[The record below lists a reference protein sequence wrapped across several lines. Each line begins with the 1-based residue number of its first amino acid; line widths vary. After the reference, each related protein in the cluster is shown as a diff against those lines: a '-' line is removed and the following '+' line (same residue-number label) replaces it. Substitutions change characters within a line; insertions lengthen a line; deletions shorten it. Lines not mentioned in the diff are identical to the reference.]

1 MHRLLRLCLWQVI
14 FISMTTFSV
23 SLFAFEEGGIRI
35 RGPKATDMFPY
46 DQYGPITSKDTLWNI
61 ALKVR
66 PDPTLSVY
74 QVMQAL
80 YQKNPQAFKEN
91 NLNHLNNGQYL
102 KLPSIDEMRAINPVQ
117 AKSKSTTD
125 DKTWQK
131 KVAKTVKKKVV
142 PPAELAIK
150 KKDLDATKKE
160 INAQLEEI
168 DTKQTVRLETIQN
181 DVLDSIDGLQAIL
194 KENENLNSRLSNF
207 NEQLDVMQNEVAK
220 GKEIKLQLND
230 VIALQ
235 QELLKKAE
243 AREQELLLEK
253 QKIELENDG
262 ITSQLWFKI
271 LMSTLPALS
280 AIMFGAWL
288 MRRKK

>member
-14 FISMTTFSV
+14 FISITTYSV

-102 KLPSIDEMRAINPVQ
+102 KLPSVSEMRAINPLA
-117 AKSKSTTD
+117 AKSKSTSD

-131 KVAKTVKKKVV
+131 KVAKTVKKKIV

-150 KKDLDATKKE
+150 KEDLDATKKE

-168 DTKQTVRLETIQN
+168 NSKQTVRLETIQN

-194 KENENLNSRLSNF
+194 KENAVVDEKISTVN
-207 NEQLDVMQNEVAK
+207 Q
-220 GKEIKLQLND
+220 QLN
-230 VIALQ
+230 VF
-235 QELLKKAE
+235 KE
-243 AREQELLLEK
+243 A
-253 QKIELENDG
+253 
-262 ITSQLWFKI
+262 
-271 LMSTLPALS
+271 ST
-280 AIMFGAWL
+280 I
-288 MRRKK
+288 

>member
-1 MHRLLRLCLWQVI
+1 
-14 FISMTTFSV
+14 MTTFSV

-117 AKSKSTTD
+117 AKSKS
-125 DKTWQK
+125 
-131 KVAKTVKKKVV
+131 
-142 PPAELAIK
+142 
-150 KKDLDATKKE
+150 
-160 INAQLEEI
+160 
-168 DTKQTVRLETIQN
+168 
-181 DVLDSIDGLQAIL
+181 
-194 KENENLNSRLSNF
+194 
-207 NEQLDVMQNEVAK
+207 
-220 GKEIKLQLND
+220 
-230 VIALQ
+230 
-235 QELLKKAE
+235 
-243 AREQELLLEK
+243 
-253 QKIELENDG
+253 
-262 ITSQLWFKI
+262 
-271 LMSTLPALS
+271 
-280 AIMFGAWL
+280 
-288 MRRKK
+288 